1 MSPQAKKLLTKHA
14 ARTVKVKLGT
24 YGAESVKEEFWIRTA
39 MICGTFLCV
48 WKRGRGTVL
57 LIMAL
62 DEVCLVGTVPW
73 LEELP
78 LEMTTSRRNSFL
90 ELFDLLN
97 FQFV

>member
-1 MSPQAKKLLTKHA
+1 MRPAPSKSNWELMEP
-14 ARTVKVKLGT
+14 KVSRKSFG
-24 YGAESVKEEFWIRTA
+24 STA

-48 WKRGRGTVL
+48 WKRGSGTVL

-78 LEMTTSRRNSFL
+78 LVMTTSRRNSFL